1 MLIWPFRTKTS
12 NSGTH
17 LGCSIWTGA
26 LAVLAKKHQRKH
38 LAPSSVWQKC
48 CSCNCSGDETAVELT
63 NLHIQRSMWK
73 TERVRGLRK
82 VIQEWGQRCPST
94 WGVRRGGLPLN
105 EVHMVRRGWMQGQ
118 KRHKE
123 EEEQEGGRYIS
134 PICHGDSKRRWTG
147 GEWVQEK
154 VCFFFLF
161 GLGWRYLECRW
172 KLNTMAWGSLEHD
185 GIERE
190 WEENILF
197 CAALEGYC
205 VCVHMYRECV
215 LCLISERWDR
225 ACLLCVIRSFYETG
239 AVFLTRLCKKNITQY
254 Y

>member
-63 NLHIQRSMWK
+63 NLHIQRSIWE

-105 EVHMVRRGWMQGQ
+105 EVHMVRRGGCRGRKDT
-118 KRHKE
+118 KRRRSRR
-123 EEEQEGGRYIS
+123 EGGIS
-134 PICHGDSKRRWTG
+134 HLYVIETVEEGNEYRRR
-147 GEWVQEK
+147 
-154 VCFFFLF
+154 CFFLF

-172 KLNTMAWGSLEHD
+172 MLNTMAWGSLEHD

-190 WEENILF
+190 SGRRTF
-197 CAALEGYC
+197 CS
-205 VCVHMYRECV
+205 VRH
-215 LCLISERWDR
+215 
-225 ACLLCVIRSFYETG
+225 
-239 AVFLTRLCKKNITQY
+239 
-254 Y
+254 